1 MTLFRS
7 IAAPCLGLIALVAAL
22 PAHAGATLS
31 IPLETGVDA
40 SITTARYSC
49 AGGDPFAVQYV
60 NAGENSLAL
69 MPVDGVERVFVLT
82 VSASGARYVS
92 GGHEWWSKGD
102 GATLDDTMT
111 EEPAAE
117 CITAQ

>member
-7 IAAPCLGLIALVAAL
+7 IPAACLGLIALVPAL
-22 PAHAGATLS
+22 PVQAGATLS
-31 IPLETGVDA
+31 IPLDTSADT

-49 AGGDPFAVQYV
+49 AGGAPFSVQYV

-69 MPVDGVERVFVLT
+69 IPVDGAERVFVLT

-111 EEPAAE
+111 EEPPAE
-117 CITAQ
+117 CIAAQ